1 MDRHQTDQQFDE
13 PDTMSDLRPQ
23 PNVGIQ
29 TVNATEFKARCLH
42 ILDRLSARELT
53 SVTITKR
60 GRVVAVLSPP
70 GDPADAVRA
79 LHGCMRGSVS
89 CPPEIDLTAPVLDEP
104 LLADHSIL
112 HR

>member
-1 MDRHQTDQQFDE
+1 MDRPASSHPFDE
-13 PDTMSDLRPQ
+13 AGPMSDMESAGT
-23 PNVGIQ
+23 VSQ
-29 TVNATEFKARCLH
+29 TVNATDFKARCLQ

-70 GDPADAVRA
+70 ADLADAVRA
-79 LHGCMRGSVS
+79 LHGCMRGTVAI
-89 CPPEIDLTAPVLDEP
+89 PPTFDLTAPALDEP
-104 LLADHSIL
+104 LLADHGIL